1 MRVLFFLFLFSVVL
15 SDADAFDRQPEDTVT
30 VRQKG
35 PFFGSREMVVAAHP
49 IAVEVGSD
57 ILKSGGSAVDAMV
70 AVQMV
75 LNLVEPQ
82 SSGIGGGAFL
92 LYHDATAN
100 QLVTLDGRETAP
112 KAATPAL
119 FLNDSNTPRPWP
131 EVVPGGLSVGT
142 PGTLALM
149 KRAHERYGRLA
160 WSQVLEPAIDLA
172 EAGFYVSPRLSGS
185 LSSYGGKRLHQFNEA
200 RNYFFPKGEP
210 LSVGY
215 LLKNLEFAATLRELS
230 RSGLAAFYDGEIGRD
245 IVAAVRGSTINPGRL
260 SVDDLASYQVID
272 REPVCIPYREHRVC
286 GMGLPSSGG
295 ITVAQMLGILEPFNL
310 PMLGP
315 DHPLTWHLFSEAGK
329 LAYADRNQYLAD
341 GDFVDVP
348 VDGLIDRDYL
358 ASRSRLIDLNR
369 AMPTPVSA
377 GQPTG
382 FVQRYPDHRDGLPGT
397 SHVSI
402 IDQFGN
408 AVSLTTTIES
418 GFGSGLF
425 VRGFLLN
432 NELTDF
438 SFIPE
443 KNGLP
448 VANRVEAMKRPRSSM
463 APTMI
468 YGPDGSLRF
477 ILGSPGGSRIIN
489 YVAQTIIGLLDFN
502 MSPQE
507 AINLGRM
514 SSRNGA
520 IDLEKETEIAL
531 MADKLGRLGHEV
543 KLRDLNSGL
552 HVIEVKKDR
561 LIGGADPRREG
572 IGMGR

>member
-1 MRVLFFLFLFSVVL
+1 
-15 SDADAFDRQPEDTVT
+15 
-30 VRQKG
+30 
-35 PFFGSREMVVAAHP
+35 
-49 IAVEVGSD
+49 
-57 ILKSGGSAVDAMV
+57 
-70 AVQMV
+70 
-75 LNLVEPQ
+75 
-82 SSGIGGGAFL
+82 
-92 LYHDATAN
+92 
-100 QLVTLDGRETAP
+100 
-112 KAATPAL
+112 
-119 FLNDSNTPRPWP
+119 
-131 EVVPGGLSVGT
+131 
-142 PGTLALM
+142 
-149 KRAHERYGRLA
+149 
-160 WSQVLEPAIDLA
+160 
-172 EAGFYVSPRLSGS
+172 
-185 LSSYGGKRLHQFNEA
+185 
-200 RNYFFPKGEP
+200 
-210 LSVGY
+210 
-215 LLKNLEFAATLRELS
+215 
-230 RSGLAAFYDGEIGRD
+230 
-245 IVAAVRGSTINPGRL
+245 
-260 SVDDLASYQVID
+260 
-272 REPVCIPYREHRVC
+272 
-286 GMGLPSSGG
+286 
-295 ITVAQMLGILEPFNL
+295 
-310 PMLGP
+310 
-315 DHPLTWHLFSEAGK
+315 
-329 LAYADRNQYLAD
+329 
-341 GDFVDVP
+341 
-348 VDGLIDRDYL
+348 
-358 ASRSRLIDLNR
+358 
-369 AMPTPVSA
+369 
-377 GQPTG
+377 
-382 FVQRYPDHRDGLPGT
+382 
-397 SHVSI
+397 VSI